1 MSYQKVV
8 IILFVIQC
16 VCYIRFDTD
25 QTKEEPLLQVIF
37 SQPMLQD
44 LKKLESSQSSQMS
57 GITPLSKA
65 ETVEKLPDSD
75 QDDRGE

>member
-1 MSYQKVV
+1 MC
-8 IILFVIQC
+8 LLC
-16 VCYIRFDTD
+16 RFDTD